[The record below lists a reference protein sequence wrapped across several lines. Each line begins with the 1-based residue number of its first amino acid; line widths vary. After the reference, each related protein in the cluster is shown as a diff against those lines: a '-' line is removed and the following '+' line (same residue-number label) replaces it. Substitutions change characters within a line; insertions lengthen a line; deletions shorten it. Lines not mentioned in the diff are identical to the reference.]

1 MASNLRPC
9 RRERAVL
16 VAPVLVAALLL
27 PGCAV
32 VSVAGAAA
40 GAVVSVGGAVVSS
53 TVKVAGKAVEKTID
67 LVTPSGAP
75 AAPAK

>member
-1 MASNLRPC
+1 
-9 RRERAVL
+9 
-16 VAPVLVAALLL
+16 
-27 PGCAV
+27 
-32 VSVAGAAA
+32 
-40 GAVVSVGGAVVSS
+40 VVSVGGAVVSS